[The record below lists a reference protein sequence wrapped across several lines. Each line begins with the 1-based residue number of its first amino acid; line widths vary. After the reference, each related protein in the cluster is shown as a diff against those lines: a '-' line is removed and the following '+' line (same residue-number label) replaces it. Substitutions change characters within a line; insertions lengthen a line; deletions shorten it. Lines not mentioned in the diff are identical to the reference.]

1 MLLETLRILSQVI
14 KTKWTL
20 ALDEHGELC
29 SLEDNFI
36 TIEDGRIKDVSPV
49 PQSDISAFID
59 YGESIAMPGLINL
72 HCHLDYSNLSHTQMP
87 AKKETGSGSIL
98 FSWIPELI
106 AKTSSW
112 KQDDYF
118 ASAKRGAELAA
129 LSGTSFIVDNSF
141 QAVTGLAAL
150 ERLGLKG
157 LVGLEL
163 FGIDPTQSEA
173 QFAIWKERFEKARQ
187 FVPNKNSNLLLTVSP
202 HAPYTVSPQLWRLAA
217 DFALSQNTKVLA
229 HVSESQVEF
238 DWFNNANPG
247 QNGQIDRFLFEA
259 FTRFRNQ
266 DGLAEQVS
274 KMIEGLTWRASGK
287 TPIEHLNQH
296 GLLDD
301 NLLAAHCV
309 VATDQDLESM
319 RLNSTSLALCPI
331 SNFLLANGNA
341 PVEKY
346 VANKMKLGLGTDS
359 LASNFSL
366 DLRETARYVREYTS
380 LSSKQIVSLLTYD
393 AARALNKEN
402 EIGSIGKGKS
412 ADILILNL
420 SQKNSSPDTVFDL
433 ALSSKTQ
440 VEDLFVSGSKVVSK
454 GILVQ
459 PSVV

>member
-1 MLLETLRILSQVI
+1 MRILSQVI

-29 SLEDNFI
+29 PLEDNFI
-36 TIEDGRIKDVSPV
+36 TIEDGRIKDISPV
-49 PQSDISAFID
+49 LRSDTSAFTD
-59 YGESIAMPGLINL
+59 YGDSIAMPGLINL

-87 AKKETGSGSIL
+87 AKKDADSGSIL
-98 FSWIPELI
+98 FSWIPDLI

-112 KQDDYF
+112 SQDDYF
-118 ASAKRGAELAA
+118 ASALLGAKLAA
-129 LSGTSFIVDNSF
+129 LSGTSFVVDNSF

-150 ERLGLKG
+150 ECLGLKG

-163 FGIDPTQSEA
+163 FGIDPAQSA
-173 QFAIWKERFEKARQ
+173 TQFAMWKERFEKARQ
-187 FVPNKNSNLLLTVSP
+187 FISNKNSNLLLTVSP

-217 DFALSQNTKVLA
+217 DFASSQNTKVLA

-238 DWFNNANPG
+238 DWFNNTNPDK
-247 QNGQIDRFLFEA
+247 NRQIDRFLLEA

-266 DGLAEQVS
+266 DGLMEQVS
-274 KMIEGLTWRASGK
+274 KMIEGLSWRASGK
-287 TPIEHLNQH
+287 TPIEHLNQY
-296 GLLDD
+296 GLLDA
-301 NLLAAHCV
+301 NLLATHCV

-341 PVEKY
+341 PIEKY
-346 VANKMKLGLGTDS
+346 VANKMKVGLATDS
-359 LASNFSL
+359 LASNYSL
-366 DLRETARYVREYTS
+366 DLRETARFVRENAS

-393 AARALNKEN
+393 AARALDKEK
-402 EIGSIGKGKS
+402 EIGSIEKGKS
-412 ADILILNL
+412 ADILILSL
-420 SQKNSSPDTVFDL
+420 AQKNSSPDTVFDL

-454 GILVQ
+454 GVLVQ
-459 PSVV
+459 SSVL